1 MAQGTWCGGPRV
13 STGCRIGWNIAHGT
27 RVAGGAHLRRL
38 QALQEGPHAR
48 LLRALA
54 AALRVAA
61 RQAASGATGAPSATV
76 PHAGEAGRNRHH
88 GDAPWPSP
96 AARPCAR
103 RACAPPWARAPSK
116 TPQTQP
122 GLIRARARLSTAPR
136 YQQARARE
144 RGAAARVRV
153 AACRGVAA
161 RGRRARGARAG
172 HCEVVV
178 SLRACALFMPT
189 AFLSMKAG
197 GGGLPSS
204 SASVSHACG
213 VQRVRRAEARRP
225 TALDTRGLARASL
238 CSSVAS
244 STMTPSHSKMAPI
257 HPVPS
262 RSSRSCDARRRLSAT
277 PGLGCQRGAGCAPK
291 RRRLKR
297 ARGAPA
303 GCARP
308 GRRPR
313 RRAAAA
319 AA

>member
-1 MAQGTWCGGPRV
+1 MAQGTWCGGLRV

-116 TPQTQP
+116 TPQRQP
-122 GLIRARARLSTAPR
+122 GLIRARARLSTARR

-161 RGRRARGARAG
+161 RGQRARVARAG
-172 HCEVVV
+172 RCEVVV

-225 TALDTRGLARASL
+225 TALDTGPCTRLLVLLRRVLHDDALPLEDGAHPPRAQPL
-238 CSSVAS
+238 QPLLRRAA
-244 STMTPSHSKMAPI
+244 APQRD
-257 HPVPS
+257 PGPWVP
-262 RSSRSCDARRRLSAT
+262 ARRRL
-277 PGLGCQRGAGCAPK
+277 CA
-291 RRRLKR
+291 
-297 ARGAPA
+297 
-303 GCARP
+303 
-308 GRRPR
+308 
-313 RRAAAA
+313 
-319 AA
+319 